1 MSNDNSAQV
10 EKRLRETEAQ
20 LRAVLESVSE
30 CFYALDTEWRF
41 TVFNRASEEYF
52 GVTRDQILGQN
63 LWEVFAQGLG
73 TEYETRCR
81 DAMDNGIAVSFEAPS
96 LFKPGRYGDLRIVP
110 MDSGG
115 IAVSIADIT
124 ERKIAQDTLE
134 ERVRETTAERDRIWN
149 NARDLLVIV
158 DTGGTLQAANPAWT
172 TTLGYLPDELVGR
185 NYLTLIH
192 PGDQLA
198 SQEAFAIASKET
210 LLPFESRLLHKDG
223 SYRSIA
229 FVSVP
234 EDGYIYGSGRDV
246 TNDKAHQIEL
256 DAARAQLAEIQKMD
270 TIGQLSGGIAHD
282 FNNLLTP
289 IVGSLDMLHR
299 KYGEDERTVRML
311 SGALQAAE
319 RARVLVNRLLTFAR
333 RQHLEAQAVDVG
345 ALAEGIVDL
354 IQRTIGPQIEVVID
368 VRNDIPPANVDPHQL
383 ELALLNMCV
392 NARDAMPGGGKLTIA
407 NDCVDECDPDLPIL
421 PEGKFVRLC
430 VIDTGHGMDAETLRR
445 ATEPFYSTKGV
456 GKGTG
461 LGLSMVHGLAVQSG
475 GGLHITSAPGEG
487 TTVTMWLPVSD
498 EGAVVMEDNTFEN
511 IPLSQALSLLL
522 VDDEELV
529 LGANAEMLEALGH
542 HVTRAQSGDDALD
555 QLRSYKKFDL
565 LLTDYM
571 MPNMTGLDLITQAK
585 RIRPGLTV
593 ALITGFSG
601 DKSASDGIARLAKP
615 FRLAELATFVAE
627 SVGTPIGGT
636 S

>member
-1 MSNDNSAQV
+1 MSKDLTSEV

-30 CFYALDTEWRF
+30 CFYALDSEWRF

-81 DAMDNGIAVSFEAPS
+81 DAMDHGIACSFEAAS
-96 LFKPGRYGDLRIVP
+96 LYKPGRYGDLRIVP
-110 MDSGG
+110 MDGGG

-124 ERKIAQDTLE
+124 ERRIAQDTLE

-158 DTGGTLQAANPAWT
+158 DAGGSLIAANPAWT
-172 TTLGYLPDELVGR
+172 TTLGYLPDELIGR

-192 PGDQLA
+192 PDDQTA

-234 EDGYIYGSGRDV
+234 EDDFIYGSGRDV
-246 TNDKAHQIEL
+246 TDDKAHQIQL
-256 DAARAQLAEIQKMD
+256 DSARAQLNEMQKMD

-319 RARVLVNRLLTFAR
+319 RARVLVSRLLTFAR
-333 RQHLEAQAVDVG
+333 RQHLEAQPVAVA
-345 ALAEGIVDL
+345 ALANSMVDL

-368 VRNDIPPANVDPHQL
+368 VRDNIPPANVDPHQL

-487 TTVTMWLPVSD
+487 TTVTMWLPVTHD
-498 EGAVVMEDNTFEN
+498 AAMEMEDSATFEN
-511 IPLSQALSLLL
+511 ILPSQAMSVLL

-529 LGANAEMLEALGH
+529 LEANAEMLEALGH
-542 HVTRAQSGDDALD
+542 QVTRAASAAAALS

-571 MPNMTGLDLITQAK
+571 MPSMTGLDLIAQAK
-585 RIRPGLTV
+585 RLRPSLTG

-601 DKSASDGIARLAKP
+601 PKSTNDGIARLTKP
-615 FRLAELATFVAE
+615 FRLAELARFVAE
-627 SVGTPIGGT
+627 TVPTT
-636 S
+636 REDA